1 MKQII
6 LLFFFLWT
14 AGIQFAEAEVIFL
27 KSGKIIDGQITERTS
42 HQVQLLVNGDTIT
55 YPMSQVFRIIKD
67 GESIF
72 EITDDEKERSQDYSE
87 KKELIIRLLFALNVP
102 DSLNKLFLRLSNE
115 APEEARE
122 EIVKLLKTD
131 VILERIIPIYDTYY
145 SEEELK
151 SLIEFYSSPLGQKH
165 LNTTPLIM
173 EQTMRNCMEYFEE
186 KAHSS
191 N

>member
-1 MKQII
+1 
-6 LLFFFLWT
+6 
-14 AGIQFAEAEVIFL
+14 
-27 KSGKIIDGQITERTS
+27 
-42 HQVQLLVNGDTIT
+42 
-55 YPMSQVFRIIKD
+55 
-67 GESIF
+67 
-72 EITDDEKERSQDYSE
+72 
-87 KKELIIRLLFALNVP
+87 LNVP

-186 KAHSS
+186 KARSS